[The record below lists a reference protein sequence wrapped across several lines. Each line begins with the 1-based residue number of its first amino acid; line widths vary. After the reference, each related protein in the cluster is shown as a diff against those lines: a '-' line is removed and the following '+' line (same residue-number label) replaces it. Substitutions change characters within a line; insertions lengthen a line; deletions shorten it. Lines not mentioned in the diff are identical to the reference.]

1 MPPDPP
7 ISFDSIIESLN
18 QGVSPTQG
26 TQLLDF
32 NSLLADMQANRPLSE
47 EEFVE
52 RQKRLDARGKW
63 ESTGAFIGSA
73 MGAVGEFFSGAK
85 DFIVEEAAPFSKALV
100 RGSPEAKRA
109 IKLAGKGGM
118 RNTKNF
124 LKDVKGSLMDEF
136 GDYDQPTE
144 WKREYQRYLR
154 NYKSMQY
161 RDLLMESSPS

>member
-1 MPPDPP
+1 MPPDPQ

-73 MGAVGEFFSGAK
+73 MGQSENSFPG
-85 DFIVEEAAPFSKALV
+85 
-100 RGSPEAKRA
+100 
-109 IKLAGKGGM
+109 GK
-118 RNTKNF
+118 
-124 LKDVKGSLMDEF
+124 S
-136 GDYDQPTE
+136 
-144 WKREYQRYLR
+144 
-154 NYKSMQY
+154 
-161 RDLLMESSPS
+161 